1 MGQALK
7 LESVPLFA
15 GLSDEQLAELR
26 DISQK
31 LSFQRDETIFD
42 QEEPARGFYVVVSGQ
57 VKVFKLSAEGKEQI
71 LHLFGPGEPIGEV
84 PMFSG
89 GSFPA
94 YAQAM
99 ERSDLV
105 FFPRDR
111 LLSLFKADPSLAM
124 NMLAVL
130 SRRLR
135 EFTGLI
141 ESLSLKDLS
150 HRLAAYIVHLQDTQ
164 QAAEQVH
171 LDVSKGTLAKILGT
185 SQETLSR
192 VFRRMSDAG
201 IIAMDRRRIDIL
213 DQAGLEDV
221 AEGLESL

>member
-1 MGQALK
+1 MSQTIT

-15 GLSDEQLAELR
+15 GLSERQLAEIR
-26 DISQK
+26 DISRK
-31 LSFQRDETIFD
+31 LIFQRDQTIFD
-42 QEEPARGFYVVVSGQ
+42 QEEPALGFYVVISGQ

-89 GSFPA
+89 GTFPA

-99 ERSDLV
+99 ERSELV
-105 FFPRDR
+105 FFPRER
-111 LLSLFKADPSLAM
+111 LLALFKADPSLAM

-130 SRRLR
+130 SKRLR

-150 HRLAAYIVHLQDTQ
+150 HRLAAYIVHLQDSQ

-192 VFRRMSDAG
+192 AFRRMTDAG
-201 IIAMDRRRIDIL
+201 IISMERRAIDIL
-213 DQAGLEDV
+213 DQAGLEDL